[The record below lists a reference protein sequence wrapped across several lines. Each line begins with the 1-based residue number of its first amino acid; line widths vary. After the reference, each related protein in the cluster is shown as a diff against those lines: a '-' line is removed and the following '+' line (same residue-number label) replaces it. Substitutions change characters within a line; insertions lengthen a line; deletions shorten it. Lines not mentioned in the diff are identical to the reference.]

1 MGSLK
6 LSEVLEFLRIM
17 GRGDIIMIQLKSVYS
32 RVLTV
37 QLFFEEV
44 IDVSLLL
51 IKQA

>member
-1 MGSLK
+1 M
-6 LSEVLEFLRIM
+6 RA
-17 GRGDIIMIQLKSVYS
+17 DIILIQLESVYS

-51 IKQA
+51 IKQALLYLNRNKGA

>member
-1 MGSLK
+1 
-6 LSEVLEFLRIM
+6 M

-51 IKQA
+51 VKQALLYLNRNKGA

>member
-1 MGSLK
+1 
-6 LSEVLEFLRIM
+6 M
-17 GRGDIIMIQLKSVYS
+17 GRGDIIMIQLESVYS

-51 IKQA
+51 IKQALLYLNRNKGA

>member
-1 MGSLK
+1 MGNA
-6 LSEVLEFLRIM
+6 
-17 GRGDIIMIQLKSVYS
+17 DIILIQLESVYS

-51 IKQA
+51 IKQALLYLNRNTGA